1 MKAIILNASPRKGWN
16 TAQLLKAARQGAEEA
31 GAETEYIDLYDLN
44 FTGCRSCL
52 LCKRKDGERCKCFW
66 KDDLSPL
73 LDRVFAADVLL
84 IGSPIYL
91 GDTTSQ
97 FHAFVE
103 RLHFCTLSY
112 DDYSNYFTGK
122 VNVGVIFTM
131 NAPQAYYQLQYRK
144 KLSEQANAFRSLNGK
159 VQTLCS
165 FDTLQVKDYSN
176 YFTGKVNVGVIF
188 TMNAPQAYYQL
199 QYRKKLSEQANAFR
213 SLNGKVET
221 LCSFDTLQVKDYG
234 KFNMAGFNAEHKLAH
249 HEKQFPLD
257 LEKARQMGKEL
268 VQLSNTK

>member
-1 MKAIILNASPRKGWN
+1 MKAIILNASPRKNWN
-16 TAQLLKAARQGAEEA
+16 TAQLLKAAQHGAEEA

-73 LDRVFAADVLL
+73 LDRVFAADVLM

-103 RLHFCTLSY
+103 RLHFCMLSY

-122 VNVGVIFTM
+122 VNVGVVFTM
-131 NAPQAYYQLQYRK
+131 NAPTTYYKLQYQRK
-144 KLSEQANAFRSLNGK
+144 LAGQTTAFKALNGIVK
-159 VQTLCS
+159 VLPSC
-165 FDTLQVKDYSN
+165 DTLQVKDYS
-176 YFTGKVNVGVIF
+176 
-188 TMNAPQAYYQL
+188 
-199 QYRKKLSEQANAFR
+199 
-213 SLNGKVET
+213 
-221 LCSFDTLQVKDYG
+221 
-234 KFNMAGFNAEHKLAH
+234 KFNMAGFNEAHKKAH
-249 HEKQFPLD
+249 HEKQFPKD
-257 LEKARQMGKEL
+257 LEAAREMGAEL
-268 VQLSNTK
+268 VRLCRIEA